1 MFASEPMNN
10 LFMDEISMININSMC
25 VLAMVVILSVTTPC
39 IFISFAEAIQPSGMV
54 FEIKNEPREHAFTI
68 KVPKNWLMEG
78 GVFRLLAH
86 EIGGPL
92 NATESKCDLTLKS
105 DSMGRVYFKILPDI
119 VYAHPGIGGGFFPV
133 GSGYQGAEIKPFVD
147 APTFVTQVFTCLHP
161 NAKAIKILKI
171 QRLAGEKQ
179 ALDQGM
185 AHMNQILNSVGLQ
198 SNQSDVA
205 GGVFEYREDKTMY
218 REVILSAVL
227 NMPAAIIWK
236 NTRTFAFRAPAQ
248 EFDQWRATMDIIRFS
263 VRINLNWLIKEFQ
276 GQDQLARKA
285 ANVFKEMN
293 RIDQE
298 IMQKSNINRSEI
310 MNDNFL
316 ALTGQEEFVNP
327 QTGEIE
333 TDTDAYRYRWK
344 SPGGDIYY
352 TNNENENPNIFLHQT
367 GFELTP
373 IRKRKNK

>member
-1 MFASEPMNN
+1 
-10 LFMDEISMININSMC
+10 MINIKN
-25 VLAMVVILSVTTPC
+25 VFVVSVAIILLFIPPC
-39 IFISFAEAIQPSGMV
+39 MFISFAEETQPLGIV
-54 FEIKNEPREHAFTI
+54 FEKKNEPKEHAFTI
-68 KVPKNWLMEG
+68 KVPKGWSMEG

-105 DSMGRVYFKILPDI
+105 DSRGSIYFRILPDI

-133 GSGYQGAEIKPFVD
+133 GTGYQGAEIKPFVD
-147 APTFVTQVFTCLHP
+147 APTFVAQVFTYLHP
-161 NAKAIKILKI
+161 NAKKLKILKL

-185 AHMNQILNSVGLQ
+185 AHMNQILNSINMQ

-205 GGVFEYREDKTMY
+205 GGVFEYMEDKIMY

-227 NMPAAIIWK
+227 NMPAAVIWK
-236 NTRTFAFRAPAQ
+236 NTRTLAFRAPAQ
-248 EFDQWRATMDIIRFS
+248 NFNQWRATMDIIRFS
-263 VRINLNWLIKEFQ
+263 IQFNLNWLIKEFQ

-285 ANVFKEMN
+285 ASVFKEMN

-298 IMQKSNINRSEI
+298 ILQKSNINRNEI

-327 QTGEIE
+327 QTKEIE

-344 SPGGDIYY
+344 SPGGDMYY
-352 TNNENENPNIFLHQT
+352 TNNEDDDPNIFLHQS
-367 GFELTP
+367 GFERTP
-373 IRKRKNK
+373 VRKRKNIAH

>member
-1 MFASEPMNN
+1 
-10 LFMDEISMININSMC
+10 MINTNNVY
-25 VLAMVVILSVTTPC
+25 VLAMIIILSVTAPW
-39 IFISFAEAIQPSGMV
+39 IFISSAEAIQPSGIV

-68 KVPKNWLMEG
+68 KVPKGWLMEG
-78 GVFRLLAH
+78 GIFRLLAH

-105 DSMGRVYFKILPDI
+105 DSLGHVYFKILPDI

-147 APTFVTQVFTCLHP
+147 APTFVAQVFAYLHP
-161 NAKAIKILKI
+161 NAYIPKTLKI
-171 QRLAGEKQ
+171 RRLAGEKQ

-185 AHMNQILNSVGLQ
+185 AYMNRMLNSIGLQ

-205 GGVFEYREDKTMY
+205 GGVFEYMEGNTMY

-227 NMPAAIIWK
+227 NMPAALTWK
-236 NTRTFAFRAPAQ
+236 NTRTLAFRAPAQ
-248 EFDQWRATMDIIRFS
+248 EFDQWRPVMDIIRFS
-263 VRINLNWLIKEFQ
+263 IHFNLNWLVKEFQ

-285 ANVFKEMN
+285 ADAFREMN

-298 IMQKSNINRSEI
+298 IVQKSNINRSEI

-316 ALTGQEEFVNP
+316 ALTGQEDFINP
-327 QTGEIE
+327 RTGDVE

-344 SPGGDIYY
+344 TPGGDMYY
-352 TNNENENPNIFLHQT
+352 TNNEYEDPNIFLHQT

-373 IRKRKNK
+373 IRKRKNE

>member
-1 MFASEPMNN
+1 M
-10 LFMDEISMININSMC
+10 
-25 VLAMVVILSVTTPC
+25 
-39 IFISFAEAIQPSGMV
+39 
-54 FEIKNEPREHAFTI
+54 
-68 KVPKNWLMEG
+68 
-78 GVFRLLAH
+78 LAH
-86 EIGGPL
+86 KIGGPL

-105 DSMGRVYFKILPDI
+105 DSRGSIYFRILPDI
-119 VYAHPGIGGGFFPV
+119 VYAHPNIGGGFFPV

-147 APTFVTQVFTCLHP
+147 ALAFVTQVFTYLHP
-161 NAKAIKILKI
+161 NAKALKILKL

-205 GGVFEYREDKTMY
+205 GGVFEYMEDKTMY

-227 NMPAAIIWK
+227 NMPAAVIWK
-236 NTRTFAFRAPAQ
+236 NTRTLAFRAPAKK
-248 EFDQWRATMDIIRFS
+248 FDQWRATMDIIRFS
-263 VRINLNWLIKEFQ
+263 VRFNLNWLIKEFQ

-293 RIDQE
+293 RIDQG

-327 QTGEIE
+327 KPERLKQTRMH
-333 TDTDAYRYRWK
+333 T
-344 SPGGDIYY
+344 Y
-352 TNNENENPNIFLHQT
+352 TVGNHLKAICT
-367 GFELTP
+367 TP
-373 IRKRKNK
+373 IMSMRIPKYFCTSQGLSAPLYESGKMNNVVPSFWNFPCFSDWFLFCLNHPYLNCDLCPINMLFEYFA

>member
-1 MFASEPMNN
+1 MKETG
-10 LFMDEISMININSMC
+10 MINIKNGFVFTVAIMLLFIS
-25 VLAMVVILSVTTPC
+25 PC
-39 IFISFAEAIQPSGMV
+39 IFLSFAEATQPLGMV
-54 FEIKNEPREHAFTI
+54 FEKKNEPQEHAFTI
-68 KVPKNWLMEG
+68 KVPKGWSMEG
-78 GVFRLLAH
+78 GIFRLLAH
-86 EIGGPL
+86 KIGGPL

-105 DSMGRVYFKILPDI
+105 DSRGSIYFRILPDI

-133 GSGYQGAEIKPFVD
+133 GTGYQGAEIKPFMD
-147 APTFVTQVFTCLHP
+147 APTFVKQVFTYLHP
-161 NAKAIKILKI
+161 NAKALKILKL

-205 GGVFEYREDKTMY
+205 GGVFEYMEGKTIY

-227 NMPAAIIWK
+227 NMPAAVIWK
-236 NTRTFAFRAPAQ
+236 NTRTLAFRAPAQ

-263 VRINLNWLIKEFQ
+263 VRFNLNWLIKEFQ

-298 IMQKSNINRSEI
+298 IIQKSNINRSEI

-327 QTGEIE
+327 QTGKIE

-344 SPGGDIYY
+344 SPGGDMYY
-352 TNNENENPNIFLHQT
+352 TNNEDEDPNIFLHQS
-367 GFELTP
+367 GFERTP
-373 IRKRKNK
+373 VRKRKNE